1 MLSHLCRK
9 RVKPGKSRR
18 SLEPCEQF
26 LVMWQQT
33 RYIEHIAES
42 LEDGAVTHALCVL
55 HHASET
61 DFLVVKVNCT
71 CYLLYAAAMF
81 GMVETVSYGFF
92 RVGYTYGA
100 VFYFSLLPPEELAV
114 CELDEVVFSIEHLH
128 RMSRLGCSNEGRA
141 GDLVCQAMVVQCRP
155 VWKN

>member
-100 VFYFSLLPPEELAV
+100 VY
-114 CELDEVVFSIEHLH
+114 
-128 RMSRLGCSNEGRA
+128 SNII
-141 GDLVCQAMVVQCRP
+141 
-155 VWKN
+155 